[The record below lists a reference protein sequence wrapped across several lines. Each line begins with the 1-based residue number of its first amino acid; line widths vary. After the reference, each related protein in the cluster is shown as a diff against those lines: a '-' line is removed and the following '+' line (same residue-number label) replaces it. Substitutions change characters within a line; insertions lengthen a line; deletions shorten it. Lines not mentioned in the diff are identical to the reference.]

1 MPVEEFYF
9 PEIWR
14 QQSSDSKQA
23 SVGQIP
29 LQEQAKERYETAIK
43 LIKHN
48 YEELLKLGVAK
59 EQARIM
65 LPLSQYTEV
74 IWTAS
79 FQALMNFVELR
90 DKPDSQ
96 WEIREYAKAIR
107 YILYQIYP
115 KTSEIWEEAI
125 FQD

>member
-1 MPVEEFYF
+1 
-9 PEIWR
+9 
-14 QQSSDSKQA
+14 
-23 SVGQIP
+23 
-29 LQEQAKERYETAIK
+29 
-43 LIKHN
+43 
-48 YEELLKLGVAK
+48 
-59 EQARIM
+59 M

-115 KTSEIWEEAI
+115 KTSEIWEEII
-125 FQD
+125 FQN